1 MNHLVFMSPDRDT
14 RISLFRDEANRVNL
28 PPEAASK
35 WEVLLEAR
43 PPKDDELGD
52 IQDDLNDT
60 PIAVRNTIQEQLARG
75 TASIDTLV
83 PRSVRYYERLVGRY
97 EEGLSFDNYVA
108 RVAMPA
114 MDASNDGRT
123 NLTHVTVNTPA
134 HVEGRIWILVNS
146 AGLFSAHCT
155 AAAAAQ
161 AQAISG
167 GKVREF
173 KLNSAN
179 KAAGGD
185 LQKAQ
190 IAAIKAAHAAPQSLS
205 LLKNRS

>member
-1 MNHLVFMSPDRDT
+1 MITSEQVQAATAVAGTAGSQF
-14 RISLFRDEANRVNL
+14 FRGGRRPSNAG
-28 PPEAASK
+28 EAAYFEGCEMKMDKPVRSSFGK
-35 WEVLLEAR
+35 RHLDHVAIAWSGKPSVDSIRAVFE
-43 PPKDDELGD
+43 D
-52 IQDDLNDT
+52 IK
-60 PIAVRNTIQEQLARG
+60 A
-75 TASIDTLV
+75 
-83 PRSVRYYERLVGRY
+83 
-97 EEGLSFDNYVA
+97 
-108 RVAMPA
+108 A

-123 NLTHVTVNTPA
+123 NLTQVMVNTPA

>member
-1 MNHLVFMSPDRDT
+1 MKMDKPVRSSFGKRHLDHVAIAWSGKPSVDSIRAVF
-14 RISLFRDEANRVNL
+14 E
-28 PPEAASK
+28 
-35 WEVLLEAR
+35 
-43 PPKDDELGD
+43 D
-52 IQDDLNDT
+52 IK
-60 PIAVRNTIQEQLARG
+60 A
-75 TASIDTLV
+75 
-83 PRSVRYYERLVGRY
+83 
-97 EEGLSFDNYVA
+97 
-108 RVAMPA
+108 A

-123 NLTHVTVNTPA
+123 NLTQVMVNTPA

-155 AAAAAQ
+155 AAAAAK

-173 KLNSAN
+173 KLNSAD